1 MRACVYVHVRN
12 NYINL
17 IFHYFMLSKINIYL
31 KCDFI
36 IVCITNFLNITY
48 MCKHI
53 LTSSEVYR
61 YGIEVR
67 NDYTFD
73 RRTFIKLL
81 I

>member
-1 MRACVYVHVRN
+1 
-12 NYINL
+12 
-17 IFHYFMLSKINIYL
+17 
-31 KCDFI
+31 
-36 IVCITNFLNITY
+36 

-81 I
+81 IWKKGDAMRVCGYVIKRT

>member
-1 MRACVYVHVRN
+1 MRLY
-12 NYINL
+12 
-17 IFHYFMLSKINIYL
+17 YL
-31 KCDFI
+31 
-36 IVCITNFLNITY
+36 CITNFLNITY
-48 MCKHI
+48 MGKHI